1 MLQQPVALLVLAG
14 GMGSRF
20 GGDKQLATLG
30 TTDRTLLHFNVLD
43 AYRAGIRILHL
54 VVREELIAAFEL
66 QVLPHFPSDLRVH
79 FICQRLNDL
88 PADVALPS
96 NRQKPWGTAHALWA
110 ARQQLT
116 TPFIVINADDY
127 YGPAAM
133 ALLAQHFQESNQWA
147 MVAYPVTST
156 LSEHGGVNRGCCEVE
171 DGCLRAVT
179 EWTEIQQ
186 LPTGLTGLNASQQ
199 SSTLPSTQLVS
210 MNIWG
215 FTPAIVAALENALR
229 HFFETDPGLK
239 GECYLPAVVDHAI
252 KQHQQVRVY
261 TSNEHWYGM
270 TYAADLPQLTRIFEQ
285 KMPLYQG

>member
-43 AYRAGIRILHL
+43 AYRAGVRSLHL

-66 QVLPHFPSDLRVH
+66 QVLPHFPADLRVH

-88 PADVALPS
+88 PAGVVLLND
-96 NRQKPWGTAHALWA
+96 RQKPWGTAHAVWA
-110 ARQQLT
+110 AREHLT
-116 TPFIVINADDY
+116 SPFIVINADDY

-133 ALLAQHFQESNQWA
+133 ALLVQHFQKSNQWA
-147 MVAYPVTST
+147 MVAYPVTAT
-156 LSEHGGVNRGCCEVE
+156 LSEHGGVNRGCCEVIE
-171 DGCLRAVT
+171 NCLRTVT

-186 LPTGLTGLNASQQ
+186 TPTGLTGLNAAQQ
-199 SSTLPSTQLVS
+199 LTTLPSTQLVS

-215 FTPAIVAALENALR
+215 FTPSIITALEHALR
-229 HFFETDPGLK
+229 RFFETAPGLK

-285 KMPLYQG
+285 KMPHYQG